1 MKHDWSY
8 TVDGN
13 VQEVIASQEIIP
25 GDCPIPLGKSVTTTT
40 TLDTNLLHS
49 LATGASLTACLHF
62 CNQSPT
68 DWYSKKQARVETTT
82 YGSEFEAA
90 KTVTEQIMVLRYT

>member
-1 MKHDWSY
+1 MSKDKHYSVRYRIEEPDYSYLPNMKHDWSY

-49 LATGASLTACLHF
+49 LATGTSLTACLHF
-62 CNQSPT
+62 
-68 DWYSKKQARVETTT
+68 
-82 YGSEFEAA
+82 
-90 KTVTEQIMVLRYT
+90 